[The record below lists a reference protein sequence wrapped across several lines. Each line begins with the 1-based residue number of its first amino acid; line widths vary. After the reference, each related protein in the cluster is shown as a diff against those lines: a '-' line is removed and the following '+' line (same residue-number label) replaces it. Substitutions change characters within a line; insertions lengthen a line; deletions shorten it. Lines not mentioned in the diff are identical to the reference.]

1 MRDDI
6 DLGAAVFYGPLNPA
20 TCAATVP
27 LTGVEFQP
35 GKSGGL
41 RPIFQRPEMNA
52 RWPDVLVWPPK
63 GYIQWTLCAGFQ
75 VGGQWHI
82 GAMHEFWSDR
92 NGPPR
97 EWTGAHPLE
106 LTDDGSRNNWQGNW
120 AYARD
125 RWGALAGYTPKVGD
139 PMALV
144 LVAGAVRPGS
154 SNHPTVAERSNV
166 LVVPLQL
173 TGMALQAVPTEP
185 ATEPAPSA
193 PPPLPAEP
201 ATEPANPPQG
211 IPPADLDTVVSALDR
226 QTAAIEAHTAMLKDC
241 FERIIKAWS

>member
-1 MRDDI
+1 MMRDDI

-27 LTGVEFQP
+27 LTGVEFKT
-35 GKSGGL
+35 GKGLGL
-41 RPIFQRPEMNA
+41 RPLFQRPEMNT
-52 RWPDVLVWPPK
+52 RWPDALVWPPK

-75 VGGQWHI
+75 IAGQWHI

-92 NGPPR
+92 HGPPR

-106 LTDDGSRNNWQGNW
+106 MNDDGSNNNWQGNW

-125 RWGALAGYTPKVGD
+125 RWGALAGYIPKAGD
-139 PMALV
+139 RMALV

-166 LVVPLQL
+166 IVVPLQL
-173 TGMALQAVPTEP
+173 NGIALVTEP
-185 ATEPAPSA
+185 ATEPAPSE
-193 PPPLPAEP
+193 PLPLSEEP

-226 QTAAIEAHTAMLKDC
+226 QTAAIEAQTVMFRDRLDKLV
-241 FERIIKAWS
+241 KAWG